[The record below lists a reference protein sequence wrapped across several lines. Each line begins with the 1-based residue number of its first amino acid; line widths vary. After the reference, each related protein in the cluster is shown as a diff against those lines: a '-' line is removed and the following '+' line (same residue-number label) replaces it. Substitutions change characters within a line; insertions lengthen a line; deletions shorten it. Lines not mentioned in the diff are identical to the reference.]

1 MAGRWWQILILWLLI
16 SVPLINLIHALIKPT
31 YVATSLLEVD
41 PAQADI
47 FAPLKRDGVES
58 HDLNYLRTQV
68 DVITSNPV
76 LESALANPFVVNLPT
91 IKRFDDPRYELRE
104 KLKVEI
110 IADTNLIRIALEL
123 PNKDEAVAIVKAVTN
138 SYVVQNVTYSRR
150 AGRAHTETYET
161 QLMKIEKDID
171 SKRNMLKAFVK
182 KRKAAGITS
191 SQMLNPKTETD
202 PIQPTLSKVTEEQF
216 ATLIDRQMQCDLDY
230 LDALSELDAVKAVR
244 ERDKDRINEDL
255 ATRIE
260 DEFKKGP
267 HVLDLLD
274 QIRES
279 EDLAKSKDPDPPPAV
294 LAAREKLGKLSKD
307 YEQLW
312 ASEYLGI
319 RKQLADGD
327 RGPLSE
333 ARTRELEVA
342 LEMARRKKERFAKQL
357 EQVEVIRADVDDKSP
372 DIAYLNHQLD
382 SLMRWEDQV
391 RKNLEQLKY
400 EAIHEKYRVTIVE
413 DASASKSPDS
423 DRALKYMA
431 ATPWAVLFL
440 LLGSFL
446 AQEIRAGRKVET
458 FPE

>member
-1 MAGRWWQILILWLLI
+1 MNTTESPKTDSSNGFRSSPDPHHESDPLFTGHRFTAKSSERESPGLLRRMARRWWQIGILWLLI
-16 SVPLINLIHALIKPT
+16 SVPLINLIHALVKPT

-91 IKRFDDPRYELRE
+91 IKRFEDPRYELRE

-171 SKRNMLKAFVK
+171 SKRNMLKDFVK
-182 KRKAAGITS
+182 KRKAAGITP

-216 ATLIDRQMQCDLDY
+216 AALIDRQMQCDLEY

-267 HVLDLLD
+267 HVVDLLD
-274 QIRES
+274 KIRES
-279 EDLAKSKDPDPPPAV
+279 EDLAKSKDQDPPLAV
-294 LAAREKLGKLSKD
+294 LAAQEKLGKLSKR
-307 YEQLW
+307 L
-312 ASEYLGI
+312 
-319 RKQLADGD
+319 
-327 RGPLSE
+327 
-333 ARTRELEVA
+333 
-342 LEMARRKKERFAKQL
+342 
-357 EQVEVIRADVDDKSP
+357 
-372 DIAYLNHQLD
+372 
-382 SLMRWEDQV
+382 
-391 RKNLEQLKY
+391 
-400 EAIHEKYRVTIVE
+400 
-413 DASASKSPDS
+413 
-423 DRALKYMA
+423 
-431 ATPWAVLFL
+431 
-440 LLGSFL
+440 
-446 AQEIRAGRKVET
+446 
-458 FPE
+458 